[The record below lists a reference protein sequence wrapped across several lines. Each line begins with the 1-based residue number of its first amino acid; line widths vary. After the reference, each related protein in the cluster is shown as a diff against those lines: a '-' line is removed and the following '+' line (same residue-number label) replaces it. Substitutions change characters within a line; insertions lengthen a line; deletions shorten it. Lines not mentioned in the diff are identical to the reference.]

1 MDVPGFDWSDLVF
14 FLELA
19 RHGRLVPAA
28 KRLRADHTTVSRRI
42 AELERAL
49 HCKLFDRNPNG
60 FILTDAGQ
68 KLFTYAE
75 AIESKALA
83 IAENVGGIATEP
95 SGRVRVATMEG
106 IGSFYL
112 APRFAKLR
120 ESFPEIRVELVTE
133 RHLINLTKR
142 EADISLSFSQLL
154 APRLISER
162 IGTFQLRLYASRP
175 YIQRHGLPSS
185 VAELDQ
191 HDFVDYVDDC
201 VAIPEVRWL
210 HDVLIPS
217 RVAFESSSMI
227 AQQNAAASGL
237 GMVLLPS
244 FSAALDSR
252 LIPVLVDDVSVSRAI
267 WLTVHEDHQY
277 LSRIKAVKRFIKASI
292 QEDQAFLNGVDK
304 GICELVPQL

>member
-1 MDVPGFDWSDLVF
+1 MSVPGFDWSDLIF

-19 RHGRLVPAA
+19 RQGRLVPAA

-60 FILTDAGQ
+60 FMLTDAGQ

-75 AIESKALA
+75 SMENNALA
-83 IAENVGGIATEP
+83 ISENVGGIATEP
-95 SGRVRVATMEG
+95 GGRVRIATMEG

-112 APRFAKLR
+112 APRLTKLR
-120 ESFPEIRVELVTE
+120 QSFPAIRIELVTE

-142 EADISLSFSQLL
+142 EADISLSFAQMVGPKLV
-154 APRLISER
+154 SEK
-162 IGTFQLRLYASRP
+162 IGTFQLRLYASP
-175 YIQRHGLPSS
+175 SYIQRHGLPSS
-185 VAELDQ
+185 IAELDQ
-191 HDFVDYVDDC
+191 HDFVDYIDDY
-201 VAIPEVRWL
+201 VSIPEVRWL

-217 RVAFESSSMI
+217 RVVFESSSMI
-227 AQQNAAASGL
+227 AQQNAAAAGL

-252 LIPVLVDDVSVSRAI
+252 LVPILVDDVSVMRTI
-267 WLTVHEDHQY
+267 WLTAHEDHQY
-277 LSRIKAVKRFIKASI
+277 LSRMKTVKRFIKTLVA
-292 QEDQAFLNGVDK
+292 EDQAFLDGGEPIAGK
-304 GICELVPQL
+304 LRI